1 MSVNESVDPPYL
13 FNVEDESPRFRVA
26 SKSKELEIVGDRRF
40 EISEIPQGFFNKE
53 ETMDSD
59 GDDDDEEEDSF
70 VGRRGSLIQP
80 GIDSTNNNRS
90 FLSYS
95 GSVSVRDN
103 EEEKPCVDGHEMDYN
118 VRITSSH
125 HNTQAK
131 RDFASVGKERVTN
144 VSSRESL
151 KAILSDPVTGAL
163 MSDATILSCGHSFG
177 AGGLKEVMRM
187 KACFTCSRPTSEGS
201 DKPNLSLRVVIHA
214 FRQEEESDHTHSLKR
229 RKESSDQHKRT
240 FCIPNIAESHKSSS
254 RGIQF
259 PFSIGDGVIIEGNK
273 RKPPRFVGRKAV
285 IMTHCLN
292 GWYVVK
298 TVDNGESIKLQHC
311 SLAKIINNSLSSITV
326 AETAPS
332 WLPSS

>member
-1 MSVNESVDPPYL
+1 MSVNESVDPLYL

-40 EISEIPQGFFNKE
+40 EISEIPQCFFNKE

-70 VGRRGSLIQP
+70 VGIRGSLIQP
-80 GIDSTNNNRS
+80 YSDSTNNNRS
-90 FLSYS
+90 F
-95 GSVSVRDN
+95 VATETNREISVRDN
-103 EEEKPCVDGHEMDYN
+103 EEEKSCVDGHEMDYN
-118 VRITSSH
+118 VRITSCSH

-131 RDFASVGKERVTN
+131 RDFASVEKERVTN

-201 DKPNLSLRVVIHA
+201 DKPNLS
-214 FRQEEESDHTHSLKR
+214 QENFLYPKHR
-229 RKESSDQHKRT
+229 RKS
-240 FCIPNIAESHKSSS
+240 
-254 RGIQF
+254 
-259 PFSIGDGVIIEGNK
+259 
-273 RKPPRFVGRKAV
+273 
-285 IMTHCLN
+285 
-292 GWYVVK
+292 
-298 TVDNGESIKLQHC
+298 
-311 SLAKIINNSLSSITV
+311 
-326 AETAPS
+326 
-332 WLPSS
+332 